1 MITLNQ
7 QRIAFDTFPNNETNI
22 PNLSANQRVDNESNH
37 ILFKY
42 ESDDDL
48 IKLLFTKKYMD
59 ELAPDAKNHLTI
71 TYMPY
76 SRMDRSE
83 SGSAFTLKYV
93 TQFINDMHFDTVKV
107 IEPHSDVTVA
117 LLDRATAHYINF
129 DLINAVKSSIH
140 FDANQD
146 YLFFPDA
153 GAQKRYQS
161 LSSDPQIVGFK
172 HRDFE
177 SGEIKSLD
185 IVGTVHNNPRNALIV
200 DDLSSYGGTFV
211 RSAKALRE
219 AGFEKIYLLIA
230 HAEDSIF
237 KGELFEHIDTV
248 FTTNSLLSEDVIRNN
263 QLKEDYNSSVSY
275 VTDIENAVVP
285 SINDMLEINS
295 VSIKETLQLPTKLV
309 VFDVLSN

>member
-1 MITLNQ
+1 MIVLNNTP
-7 QRIAFDTFPNNETNI
+7 INFDTFPNNETNI
-22 PNLSANQRVDNESNH
+22 PNMSKNLMAYSETNH

-48 IKLLFTKKYMD
+48 IKLLFIKNYVD
-59 ELAPDAKNHLTI
+59 DSAPNAKNHLTI

-93 TQFINDMHFDTVKV
+93 TRFINAMQFDTVKV

-129 DLINAVKSSIH
+129 DLIETVKSSID
-140 FDANQD
+140 FDTSRD

-172 HRDFE
+172 HRDFK

-185 IVGTVHNNPRNALIV
+185 IVGTVHDNPRNALIV

-219 AGFEKIYLLIA
+219 AGFDKIYLLIA

-237 KGELFEHIDTV
+237 KGELFDHISTV
-248 FTTNSLLSEDVIRNN
+248 FTTNSLLSEDAIQTN
-263 QLKEDYNSSVSY
+263 QAPPTSNDSRVLYLHDNEHEY
-275 VTDIENAVVP
+275 VTA
-285 SINDMLEINS
+285 S
-295 VSIKETLQLPTKLV
+295 LQTPTKLV
-309 VFDVLSN
+309 VFDIL

>member
-1 MITLNQ
+1 MIILNDTP
-7 QRIAFDTFPNNETNI
+7 IEFTTFPNNETNV
-22 PNLSANQRVDNESNH
+22 PNRFSNAVVYTKH
-37 ILFKY
+37 NNVTFKY

-48 IKLLFTKKYMD
+48 IKLLFTKNYLTD
-59 ELAPDAKNHLTI
+59 LAPNAETHLTI

-83 SGSAFTLKYV
+83 NGSAFTLKYV
-93 TQFINDMHFDTVKV
+93 AKFINDLLFDKVTV
-107 IEPHSDVTVA
+107 IEPHSDVTTA

-129 DLINAVKSSIH
+129 DLIDRVKSSIQ
-140 FDANQD
+140 FDQNLD

-161 LSSDPQIVGFK
+161 LSKDQQIVGFK

-177 SGEIKSLD
+177 TGKIESLD
-185 IVGTVHNNPRNALIV
+185 IVGDIHVSPRNALIV

-219 AGFEKIYLLIA
+219 AGFDKIYLLVA

-248 FTTNSLLSEDVIRNN
+248 FTTNSLLSE
-263 QLKEDYNSSVSY
+263 Y
-275 VTDIENAVVP
+275 DI
-285 SINDMLEINS
+285 
-295 VSIKETLQLPTKLV
+295 LQTPNKLV
-309 VFDVLSN
+309 VFDILSN